1 MSDRKSPRRPSVLSS
16 LARSLSSS
24 PRPSR
29 RGGKSMGGGGG
40 GIWRYVAA
48 AVGGLTAGAG
58 AAHLLYS
65 QGHKVGVEL
74 RPERP
79 EPLPPKPPTPEDYEA
94 KEPGRGRMAR
104 RPEHIPHRGWSD
116 IVWRTGGSY
125 FGDRVGF
132 LAGGVTFFTLLSLFP
147 LLGTFVTLYGLF
159 ADPSDAWGRLNVL
172 YALLPSSIA
181 EFLGGEMQRL
191 AQNSNS
197 QLTFTLIWT
206 LALSLWTANGAVKVL
221 FYGLNVAYH
230 EIEMRNLVRYN
241 LICMG
246 FTVGAIF
253 AVLLTSVL
261 VVGVPVVVRLFGLEE
276 EWGLIAPLRW
286 PLLLAGYIAALTVIY
301 RYGPC
306 RQRARWRWVTP
317 GAIFAAVLSLT
328 VSFLF
333 SWYLS
338 NFVRTDSYGPLAAM
352 MGFLLWTW
360 LSVQVILMGAELNA
374 EIEHQTAVDTTTG
387 KPLPIGERGA
397 KVADSIGARRG
408 NPAALAFT
416 QRQAER
422 VADRLRG
429 RQNRKAAERVATE

>member
-1 MSDRKSPRRPSVLSS
+1 MTARRPSR
-16 LARSLSSS
+16 LAPLRNLF
-24 PRPSR
+24 SR
-29 RGGKSMGGGGG
+29 APAPVERGRVWKFL
-40 GIWRYVAA
+40 AA
-48 AVGGLTAGAG
+48 AAGGLAAGAG

-74 RPERP
+74 RAPRP
-79 EPLPPKPPTPEDYEA
+79 EPLPPKVPTPEDYEA
-94 KEPGRGRMAR
+94 QEPGRGRTAK

-132 LAGGVTFFTLLSLFP
+132 VAGGVTFFTLLSLFP

-159 ADPSDAWGRLNVL
+159 ADPADAWARLQFL

-191 AQNSNS
+191 AANSNS

-230 EIEMRNLVRYN
+230 EVEKRNIVRYN
-241 LICMG
+241 LICMV
-246 FTVGAIF
+246 FTVGAIV
-253 AVLLTSVL
+253 AVMLTSVL

-338 NFVRTDSYGPLAAM
+338 HFVRTDSYGPLAAM

-387 KPLPIGERGA
+387 LPLPMGERGA
-397 KVADSIGARRG
+397 KVADSVGARRG

>member
-1 MSDRKSPRRPSVLSS
+1 MTVRVGMTARRPSRLAP
-16 LARSLSSS
+16 LRNLFARAPARS
-24 PRPSR
+24 PAQAE
-29 RGGKSMGGGGG
+29 RGRVWKFLG
-40 GIWRYVAA
+40 AA
-48 AVGGLTAGAG
+48 AGGLAAGAG

-74 RPERP
+74 RVPRP
-79 EPLPPKPPTPEDYEA
+79 EPLPPKVPTPEDYEA
-94 KEPGRGRMAR
+94 KEPGRGRMAK
-104 RPEHIPHRGWSD
+104 RPEHIPHKGWVD
-116 IVWRTGGSY
+116 IAWRTGGSY

-132 LAGGVTFFTLLSLFP
+132 VAGGVTFFTLLSLFP

-159 ADPSDAWGRLNVL
+159 ADPADAWARLQFL

-191 AQNSNS
+191 AANSNS

-230 EIEMRNLVRYN
+230 EVEKRNIVRYN
-241 LICMG
+241 LICMV
-246 FTVGAIF
+246 FTVGAIV
-253 AVLLTSVL
+253 AVMLTSVL